1 MKIYLNSTGMISGAG
16 NSTTGLT
23 DNGGEETVFYAKEPD
38 YTGEIPPMQLR
49 RMSKAVRM
57 GIGAA
62 KFCLKNAALDKAD
75 AISIGTAM
83 GCLQDTE
90 VFLGKMVEQ
99 NEQMLT
105 PTAFIQSTHNTVAG
119 QIALVIGCNGHN
131 LTYVQRGHSF
141 EHAMLNTYLHLQE
154 NPSQKVLVGGI
165 DELTNN
171 SITVTTEAGVYN
183 SNIKPG
189 EGASFFLATN
199 EPTSAKSICVKDIH
213 TFTTTDGAYALE
225 QLQHFTARNNISNPD
240 IILSGKY
247 NDEKTDSFYDTAV
260 KQFSTATI
268 INFKNKCGEYP
279 TNSAFALGLLMEMIN
294 GNYSENNTNF
304 ISSQKST
311 KVLLIN
317 NYLHYISYWFIEL

>member
-1 MKIYLNSTGMISGAG
+1 MKLYLNSTGIISGAG
-16 NSTTGLT
+16 NSAIGFTGNTEQQDILL
-23 DNGGEETVFYAKEPD
+23 AKEPD

-62 KFCLKNAALDKAD
+62 KFCLKNADLEKAD

-83 GCLQDTE
+83 GCLNDTE

-119 QIALVIGCNGHN
+119 QIALVTGCNGHN

-154 NPSQKVLVGGI
+154 YPSQKVLVGGI

-171 SITVTTEAGVYN
+171 SIAVMTEAGVYN
-183 SNIKPG
+183 SVIKPG

-199 EPTSAKSICVKDIH
+199 EPIAQKALCIKDIH
-213 TFTTTDGAYALE
+213 TITTVDGAYALE
-225 QLQHFTARNNISNPD
+225 QLKTFISDNDINTPD
-240 IILSGKY
+240 LILSGTY
-247 NDEKTDSFYDTAV
+247 NDERSIGFYNRITE
-260 KQFSTATI
+260 QFANTPTI
-268 INFKNKCGEYP
+268 TFKELCGEYA
-279 TNSAFALGLLMEMIN
+279 TNTAFALSLLLEVAK
-294 GNYSENNTNF
+294 GNHSENTNVIF
-304 ISSQKST
+304 KEKIA

-317 NYLHYISYWFIEL
+317 NYLHYISFWFIEV